1 MVSTAARISSAVI
14 ELTPNVPRPP
24 ASLTA
29 ATRSAPV
36 APDMPP
42 STIGWRM
49 SSSSVSRV
57 LIIAAPQGRNGSRD
71 SAPARAGPR
80 LYDFDS
86 RRGLGEAVLT
96 HTITLIPGDG
106 TGPEI
111 VAATRRAIEATGVKI
126 EWDVHDV
133 GMPAMAKQGTPFP
146 KDALESVRRNRV
158 ALTGPLTTE
167 LGTGFRSVNGALRK
181 EFDLYANLRPA
192 KTYPGVPAPRG
203 DVDLVVVRE
212 NIEDL
217 YAGIEFD
224 VDSPEEREVQSVIER
239 VGKATIR
246 EHSALAI
253 KAISVKGSRRIVK
266 FAFDYARTNKRKKV
280 TAIHK
285 ANIMKFADGLFLRVA
300 REVAKDYPE
309 IQFEDRIVDNM
320 CMQLVVKPDLYD
332 VLVAPN
338 LYGDIVS
345 DLVAGLVG
353 GLGVAPGANI
363 GENGVAMF
371 EAIHGS
377 APKYAGQNK
386 VNPMALML
394 AGVLMLR
401 HIGEREAG
409 DRLERAVASV
419 VAEGKDVTYDLK
431 ADRDDPSAVGT
442 KEFAD
447 AVIRRMGARV
457 GVH

>member
-1 MVSTAARISSAVI
+1 
-14 ELTPNVPRPP
+14 
-24 ASLTA
+24 
-29 ATRSAPV
+29 
-36 APDMPP
+36 MP
-42 STIGWRM
+42 SR
-49 SSSSVSRV
+49 SVSRV
-57 LIIAAPQGRNGSRD
+57 LIIAAPPTAGTVIAIRALRERP
-71 SAPARAGPR
+71 PACTISVKR
-80 LYDFDS
+80 S
-86 RRGLGEAVLT
+86 GLGEGVLT

-111 VAATRRAIEATGVKI
+111 VEATRRAIEATGVKI

-133 GMPAMAKQGTPFP
+133 GMPAMAKHGTPFP
-146 KDALESVRRNRV
+146 KEALESVRRNHV
-158 ALTGPLTTE
+158 ALKGPLTTE
-167 LGTGFRSVNGALRK
+167 LGTGFRSVNVALRK

-224 VDSPEEREVQSVIER
+224 VDSPEEREVQETIER
-239 VGKATIR
+239 LSKIKIR

-253 KAISVKGSRRIVK
+253 KAISVEGSRRIVK
-266 FAFDYARTNKRKKV
+266 FAFDYAKANGRRKV
-280 TAIHK
+280 TAVHK

-300 REVAKDYPE
+300 REVANDYPGIE
-309 IQFEDRIVDNM
+309 FEDRIVDNM

-332 VLVAPN
+332 VLVLPN

-377 APKYAGQNK
+377 APKYAGLNK

-409 DRLERAVASV
+409 DSLERAIASV
-419 VAEGKDVTYDLK
+419 VAEGKEVTYDLK

-447 AVIRRMGARV
+447 AVIRRMRN
-457 GVH
+457 

>member
-1 MVSTAARISSAVI
+1 
-14 ELTPNVPRPP
+14 
-24 ASLTA
+24 
-29 ATRSAPV
+29 
-36 APDMPP
+36 
-42 STIGWRM
+42 M
-49 SSSSVSRV
+49 SSCEVRF
-57 LIIAAPQGRNGSRD
+57 R
-71 SAPARAGPR
+71 
-80 LYDFDS
+80 S
-86 RRGLGEAVLT
+86 RRGPGEGVLT

-126 EWDVHDV
+126 EWDVHEI
-133 GMPAMAKQGTPFP
+133 GMPAMAKTGTPFP
-146 KDALESVRRNRV
+146 KDALDSVRRNRV
-158 ALTGPLTTE
+158 ALKGPLTTE
-167 LGTGFRSVNGALRK
+167 LGTGFRSVNVALRK

-239 VGKATIR
+239 VGKAKIR

-253 KAISVKGSRRIVK
+253 KAISVEGSRRIVK

-300 REVAKDYPE
+300 GEVARDYPE

-363 GENGVAMF
+363 GANGIAMF

-377 APKYAGQNK
+377 APKYAGLNK

-394 AGVLMLR
+394 AGVLMLK

-409 DRLERAVASV
+409 DRLERAIASV

-431 ADRDDPSAVGT
+431 VNRDDPSAVGT

-447 AVIRRMGARV
+447 AVIKRMRN
-457 GVH
+457 

>member
-1 MVSTAARISSAVI
+1 M
-14 ELTPNVPRPP
+14 
-24 ASLTA
+24 
-29 ATRSAPV
+29 
-36 APDMPP
+36 
-42 STIGWRM
+42 
-49 SSSSVSRV
+49 
-57 LIIAAPQGRNGSRD
+57 
-71 SAPARAGPR
+71 
-80 LYDFDS
+80 
-86 RRGLGEAVLT
+86 
-96 HTITLIPGDG
+96 
-106 TGPEI
+106 
-111 VAATRRAIEATGVKI
+111 KI
-126 EWDVHDV
+126 EWDVHEI
-133 GMPAMAKQGTPFP
+133 GMSAMAKQGTPFP
-146 KDALESVRRNRV
+146 MEALESVRRNRI
-158 ALTGPLTTE
+158 ALKGPLTTE
-167 LGTGFRSVNGALRK
+167 LGTGFRSVNVALRK

-224 VDSPEEREVQSVIER
+224 VDSPEEREVQETIER
-239 VGKATIR
+239 LSKIKIR

-253 KAISVKGSRRIVK
+253 KAISVEGSRRIVK
-266 FAFDYARTNKRKKV
+266 FAFDYARDNGRRKV
-280 TAIHK
+280 TAVHK
-285 ANIMKFADGLFLRVA
+285 ANIMKFADGLFLRIA
-300 REVAKDYPE
+300 REVANDYPGIE
-309 IQFEDRIVDNM
+309 FEDRIVDNM

-332 VLVAPN
+332 VLVLPN

-363 GENGVAMF
+363 GEGGIAMF

-377 APKYAGQNK
+377 APKYAGLNK

-409 DRLERAVASV
+409 DRLERAIASV
-419 VAEGKDVTYDLK
+419 VADGKEVTYDLK
-431 ADRDDPSAVGT
+431 PDRDDPSAVGT

-447 AVIRRMGARV
+447 AVIRRMRN
-457 GVH
+457 

>member
-1 MVSTAARISSAVI
+1 
-14 ELTPNVPRPP
+14 
-24 ASLTA
+24 
-29 ATRSAPV
+29 
-36 APDMPP
+36 
-42 STIGWRM
+42 
-49 SSSSVSRV
+49 
-57 LIIAAPQGRNGSRD
+57 
-71 SAPARAGPR
+71 
-80 LYDFDS
+80 
-86 RRGLGEAVLT
+86 
-96 HTITLIPGDG
+96 
-106 TGPEI
+106 
-111 VAATRRAIEATGVKI
+111 VKI
-126 EWDVHDV
+126 DWDVHEI
-133 GMPAMAKQGTPFP
+133 GMPAMAKSGTPFP
-146 KDALESVRRNRV
+146 KEALDSVRRNRV
-158 ALTGPLTTE
+158 ALKGPLTTE
-167 LGTGFRSVNGALRK
+167 LGTGFRSVNVALRK

-239 VGKATIR
+239 VGKSKIR
-246 EHSALAI
+246 DHSALAI
-253 KAISVKGSRRIVK
+253 KAISVEGSRRIVK
-266 FAFDYARTNKRKKV
+266 FAFDYARANKRKKV

-300 REVAKDYPE
+300 GEVARDYPE

-377 APKYAGQNK
+377 APKYAGLNK

-401 HIGEREAG
+401 HVGEREAG
-409 DRLERAVASV
+409 DRLERAIASV

-447 AVIRRMGARV
+447 AVIKRMRN
-457 GVH
+457 

>member
-1 MVSTAARISSAVI
+1 
-14 ELTPNVPRPP
+14 
-24 ASLTA
+24 
-29 ATRSAPV
+29 
-36 APDMPP
+36 MP
-42 STIGWRM
+42 
-49 SSSSVSRV
+49 SSSVSRV

-111 VAATRRAIEATGVKI
+111 VEATRRAIEATGVKI

-133 GMPAMAKQGTPFP
+133 GMPAMAKSGTPFP
-146 KDALESVRRNRV
+146 KEALESVRRNRV
-158 ALTGPLTTE
+158 ALKGPLT
-167 LGTGFRSVNGALRK
+167 
-181 EFDLYANLRPA
+181 NLRPA

-224 VDSPEEREVQSVIER
+224 VDSPEEREVQAVIER
-239 VGKATIR
+239 VGKSKIR

-253 KAISVKGSRRIVK
+253 KAISVEGSRRIVK

-300 REVAKDYPE
+300 GEVARDYPE

-409 DRLERAVASV
+409 DRLERAIASV

-431 ADRDDPSAVGT
+431 ANRDDPTAVGT

-447 AVIRRMGARV
+447 AVIKRMRN
-457 GVH
+457 